1 MPGTLIFRL
10 QGKIFWPKICAIFW
24 NLVQRPTLAAKIAPK
39 NDQKIG
45 AEIRHFLILDHL
57 MCLPKMV
64 VQSLCPADV
73 LFSSTGHPGERIAAR
88 GEPLIR
94 FIGGK
99 DWHPAG
105 LVLCPT
111 TGSRLRRTMAGVPLG
126 LASCNPW
133 MVHSHPHGFLWRIL
147 VVFHGEDNHL
157 EMNIYWLAI
166 GKELRSTLSQLKII
180 DVPKFLSI

>member
-10 QGKIFWPKICAIFW
+10 QGKIFWPKICAIFR
-24 NLVQRPTLAAKIAPK
+24 NLVLHPTLAAKIAQK

-45 AEIRHFLILDHL
+45 AEIRHFLILDHV

-64 VQSLCPADV
+64 VHCLRPADV
-73 LFSSTGHPGERIAAR
+73 FFSSTGHLGERMASC

-99 DWHPAG
+99 DWHTAG

-147 VVFHGEDNHL
+147 IVFHGEDNSP
-157 EMNIYWLAI
+157 EMNIYWLGI
-166 GKELRSTLSQLKII
+166 GKKLRSTLSQLKII